1 MMWSIIWFGKKHY
14 GKSLPLVLLSDPDW
28 FFWAMAND
36 VFTGKNAYLAEEAGD
51 LHYKACN
58 IKIPKSDPENW
69 SVRYVFANN
78 DRLLDVLI
86 VERNEVDYDGF
97 SDLTLDRLS
106 FAVVR
111 KFRNYDKAGGKI
123 LVKRFKEYCF
133 GNRKARIT
141 KERAEQFFSDPN
153 NFVLPAKSPARVEAT
168 RPKGTGTLLDFF
180 TPLNANTSS
189 VTPVPVESVLP

>member
-1 MMWSIIWFGKKHY
+1 MMWSVIGFGKHK
-14 GKSLPLVLLSDPDW
+14 GKSLPQVLLTDPEY
-28 FFWAMAND
+28 FFWAIAD
-36 VFTGKNAYLAEEAGD
+36 GVFTGKNAYLAEEARD

-106 FAVVR
+106 FGVVR
-111 KFRNYDKAGGKI
+111 KFRDYDKGGGKVI
-123 LVKRFKEYCF
+123 VKRFKEYYF
-133 GNRKARIT
+133 GSPKARVT

-153 NFVLPAKSPARVEAT
+153 NFVLPAMSPARDEAA
-168 RPKGTGTLLDFF
+168 RPKTHWYSAGFR
-180 TPLNANTSS
+180 
-189 VTPVPVESVLP
+189 